1 MTLDNYIYQNPQS
14 PFAQLF
20 SAKEQHQ
27 QMQALSAVIL
37 KRILPS
43 SDTNSA
49 VVMNLLTELLATYLF
64 ESILATVSDPDYIN
78 CWIVDYLSEK
88 PDEPNG
94 KEQENSKEIDG
105 LYSVVERAAESLMA
119 AKSDETET
127 KSSTPQPTSQTPLQ
141 REPSPPP
148 VAESQNGSSQQ
159 RSKNNEHTMHKLSK
173 MDSVASDDSLPPIP
187 ESRRSS
193 VQSSPGPRKKVSAP
207 KAEDAWNQTPMI
219 YANGT
224 VNFSVMDISGGH
236 ADGIPQDKSKLMYIV
251 QIERPAMEDQAGSEG
266 GGYVITRTYADFE
279 VFHAIIS
286 ARHAKR
292 VARINL
298 RLPLDPIRSWL
309 KLGGNS
315 NPPPTATDPES
326 ICRSLERYL
335 FTVVQDS
342 ELGRDQIILAFLRK
356 ERRSPAGDNSTDTVD
371 VSFADEYMDEVSAYA
386 AISNASGAGVPGV
399 SQSSVGKA
407 MSMLARAPSLAVKSV
422 SNGANSLLGND
433 GSSGD
438 YFLVSSPTQE
448 PARRWFGRKTMRE
461 GSISSIR
468 SGSTATSG
476 GIPEDTEEEEEVVEA
491 SSRIAPDSITPA
503 PTPPLAAATQSV
515 EKEEEERVH
524 GNSKPLTALDVELL
538 IETTFA
544 LVVEIFDLTT
554 ANNRAWMRRT
564 LLNLLRE
571 IVRRSYT
578 EIIAEQYSSYIQDY
592 LSPDALVELTDKL
605 TQKYWPNGELAQG
618 GQERTPEEKEATR
631 EQARKLLIKSGVPSG
646 VRQLIGEQ
654 NCVAAMERLWAR
666 CQDQSLNRVL
676 LVQLLER
683 VMRPIFG

>member
-94 KEQENSKEIDG
+94 EEQENSKEIDG

-279 VFHAIIS
+279 VFQCNH
-286 ARHAKR
+286 
-292 VARINL
+292 
-298 RLPLDPIRSWL
+298 
-309 KLGGNS
+309 
-315 NPPPTATDPES
+315 
-326 ICRSLERYL
+326 
-335 FTVVQDS
+335 
-342 ELGRDQIILAFLRK
+342 
-356 ERRSPAGDNSTDTVD
+356 
-371 VSFADEYMDEVSAYA
+371 
-386 AISNASGAGVPGV
+386 
-399 SQSSVGKA
+399 
-407 MSMLARAPSLAVKSV
+407 
-422 SNGANSLLGND
+422 
-433 GSSGD
+433 
-438 YFLVSSPTQE
+438 
-448 PARRWFGRKTMRE
+448 
-461 GSISSIR
+461 
-468 SGSTATSG
+468 
-476 GIPEDTEEEEEVVEA
+476 
-491 SSRIAPDSITPA
+491 
-503 PTPPLAAATQSV
+503 
-515 EKEEEERVH
+515 
-524 GNSKPLTALDVELL
+524 
-538 IETTFA
+538 
-544 LVVEIFDLTT
+544 
-554 ANNRAWMRRT
+554 
-564 LLNLLRE
+564 
-571 IVRRSYT
+571 
-578 EIIAEQYSSYIQDY
+578 
-592 LSPDALVELTDKL
+592 
-605 TQKYWPNGELAQG
+605 
-618 GQERTPEEKEATR
+618 
-631 EQARKLLIKSGVPSG
+631 
-646 VRQLIGEQ
+646 
-654 NCVAAMERLWAR
+654 
-666 CQDQSLNRVL
+666 
-676 LVQLLER
+676 
-683 VMRPIFG
+683 